1 MGREVLSGRAA
12 SPTVAPRERTEFVVR
27 VLRRAE
33 PALLVGVAIHAT
45 IHLLAHHGPPVL
57 IALSVASLALGV
69 AGVVRPGDRRTS
81 MLRAIVAISLLFAV
95 SLWADERLIE
105 FVSWH
110 PILFTLYPLVY
121 GLRRVWPLLVLM
133 AGPMVWAM
141 YAVDRGWWLALLA
154 FPIVPAAIFAGMISD
169 ALSEAVT
176 GLRQATAREHQLR
189 TAIDTAPIGIMTAD
203 TDGRTTLVNA
213 LITEFLQLDDE
224 PPHIDDFLQFVHAE
238 DLHIID
244 EIGDA
249 IEAGQ
254 PIQRVC
260 RVVHPVLGPRHIRII
275 TATMSEADGTL
286 AGAVITIQDIHEE
299 LDNRRKLEQFRTI
312 ADSTSDIIGVA
323 SLRPQADYL
332 NPAGQR
338 FFGSETISLD
348 KVADFIPSEYHH
360 LLFHDIVEIISAGG
374 SWSGELELFDRDGE
388 RRPTSAVVMGLHSDD
403 GQLEAFAVIYRD
415 IEERNQLVS
424 RLAFE
429 AGHDILTTLP
439 NRQQLFDTLT
449 HTLDMNESVAVL
461 FCDLDGFKVVND
473 SLGHTVGDQL
483 LCAVATRL
491 GESARAGDLVGR
503 LGGDEFVVVCRNE
516 LDVDEAERIAQRF
529 IDIVRQPIVING
541 REHEVSMS
549 IGIAMSSPGVTG
561 SELVQQADLAMY
573 AAKQAGRRRV
583 ALFDRE
589 MRVRADRR
597 LELEGAFR
605 VALSNNELELHYQ
618 PIVNIVSGDLL
629 GFEALVRWS
638 HPTEGLLRPKDFMQV
653 VDYAG
658 FSSAVGEFVV
668 REAVHT
674 AAMMRLLAPQMSM
687 SINLSASQ
695 LIDPHLVDVVADALA
710 DAQLPASALTVEITE
725 DIVMEELAAAR
736 PRLEAL
742 RALGVRFAIDDF
754 GTGYSNLAM
763 LKQFSADYVKIDRSL
778 VHGEADF
785 IRLVLSLTREMG
797 FAPIAEGV
805 ETEAQLV
812 DLQTMG
818 CHLAQ
823 GYFLARPMNTAAAMA
838 YLSPLT
844 PSTSP

>member
-1 MGREVLSGRAA
+1 
-12 SPTVAPRERTEFVVR
+12 
-27 VLRRAE
+27 
-33 PALLVGVAIHAT
+33 
-45 IHLLAHHGPPVL
+45 
-57 IALSVASLALGV
+57 
-69 AGVVRPGDRRTS
+69 
-81 MLRAIVAISLLFAV
+81 MLRALVAISLLFAV
-95 SLWADERLIE
+95 SVWAADDRLIE
-105 FVSWH
+105 FANWH
-110 PILFTLYPLVY
+110 AILFTLYPLAF
-121 GLRRVWPLLVLM
+121 GLRRTWPLLILMVGPLAWVLYEVHG
-133 AGPMVWAM
+133 AWA
-141 YAVDRGWWLALLA
+141 LALLA
-154 FPIVPAAIFAGMISD
+154 FPLVPAAIVAGLISD
-169 ALSEAVT
+169 AMVDAVA
-176 GLRQATAREHQLR
+176 GLRHATARERQLR
-189 TAIDTAPIGIMTAD
+189 TAIDTAPIGILT
-203 TDGRTTLVNA
+203 TGVDGRTTLVNA
-213 LITEFLQLDDE
+213 LITEFLQLDQP
-224 PPHIDDFLQFVHAE
+224 PPHIDDFLQYIHAD
-238 DLHIID
+238 DLHVID

-249 IEAGQ
+249 IEAGR

-260 RVVHPVLGPRHIRII
+260 RVVHPLLGDRHIRIT
-275 TATMSEADGTL
+275 TASMTDGDGTL
-286 AGAVITIQDIHEE
+286 AGAVITIQDIHED

-332 NPAGQR
+332 NPAGRR
-338 FFGSETISLD
+338 FFGAESISMAD
-348 KVADFIPSEYHH
+348 VPDFIPSEYHH
-360 LLFHDIVEIISAGG
+360 LLFHDVVEIIAAGG

-388 RRPTSAVVMGLHSDD
+388 RRPTSAVVMGLHDDD

-439 NRQQLFDTLT
+439 NRQQLF
-449 HTLDMNESVAVL
+449 HTLNTTLEMNESVAVL

-473 SLGHTVGDQL
+473 SLGHAVGDQL

-491 GESARAGDLVGR
+491 GDSARAGDLVGR
-503 LGGDEFVVVCRNE
+503 LGGDEFVVVCRDE
-516 LDVDEAERIAQRF
+516 LDADEAERIAQRF
-529 IDIVRQPIVING
+529 IDIVREPIVING

-597 LELEGAFR
+597 LELEAAFR
-605 VALSNNELELHYQ
+605 LALANNELELHYQ
-618 PIVNIVSGDLL
+618 PIINIITGDLL
-629 GFEALVRWS
+629 GFEALARWA
-638 HPTEGLLRPKDFMQV
+638 HPTEGTLRPKDFMQV
-653 VDYAG
+653 VDHAG
-658 FSSAVGEFVV
+658 FASAVGEFVV

-674 AAMMRLLAPQMSM
+674 AAMMRLMAPHMSM

-695 LIDPHLVDVVADALA
+695 LTDPRLVDVVADALA

-725 DIVMEELAAAR
+725 DIVMEELTAAR

-778 VHGEADF
+778 VHGETELV
-785 IRLVLSLTREMG
+785 RLVLSLTRELG

-805 ETEAQLV
+805 ETAAQLA
-812 DLQTMG
+812 DLQEMG

-823 GYFLARPMNTAAAMA
+823 GYFFARPMNTAAAMA
-838 YLSPLT
+838 YLSPLAPT
-844 PSTSP
+844 AAVDH